1 MKNYII
7 EKSNNNEEELII
19 ENLVRY
25 NLTKVPK
32 SQKEPFISINRVIKD
47 DEGKIIAGI
56 NSRMYCWKCLYIDSL
71 WVDSDF
77 RKQGLGNI
85 LINEVEKIEDDNGC
99 RLIHLDTFD
108 FQAKDFYL
116 KHGYEIFGVLD
127 ECPENHK
134 RYYMKKMV

>member
-47 DEGKIIAGI
+47 DEGKIIAGCI
-56 NSRMYCWKCLYIDSL
+56 AGSVYI
-71 WVDSDF
+71 
-77 RKQGLGNI
+77 
-85 LINEVEKIEDDNGC
+85 
-99 RLIHLDTFD
+99 
-108 FQAKDFYL
+108 
-116 KHGYEIFGVLD
+116 
-127 ECPENHK
+127 
-134 RYYMKKMV
+134 